1 MYLVEHVDT
10 IRSFGDRQCIVTLR
24 AGRPEA
30 PQRGRVDEH
39 APKCSSPR
47 RTNDRDHDAER
58 YASPEVA
65 GRWAHGDPSHMC
77 YSPGMSNVGAREL
90 RNETRSVLER
100 VEHGEPVTITVGGRP
115 VATLEPIRTRAE
127 FAVRSDF
134 IRAVIERQADPA
146 LTADRRAL
154 APDTTDDLP
163 VP

>member
-1 MYLVEHVDT
+1 
-10 IRSFGDRQCIVTLR
+10 
-24 AGRPEA
+24 
-30 PQRGRVDEH
+30 
-39 APKCSSPR
+39 
-47 RTNDRDHDAER
+47 
-58 YASPEVA
+58 
-65 GRWAHGDPSHMC
+65 MC

-146 LTADRRAL
+146 LTADLRAL